1 MYLTDGKHK
10 ITVPKHDPIK
20 RGTLLSIIY
29 QSGLTKE
36 EFFEA
41 AKGVIDSVSALKKLR
56 RNELEDLSVASN
68 DPFWSNIKFHPFP
81 YWAFGVNG

>member
-1 MYLTDGKHK
+1 MSERLPSISWREVVKALNKAGFKVVHQRGSHMYMTDGKHK

-36 EFFEA
+36 EFLRL
-41 AKGVIDSVSALKKLR
+41 LK
-56 RNELEDLSVASN
+56 E
-68 DPFWSNIKFHPFP
+68 
-81 YWAFGVNG
+81 

>member
-1 MYLTDGKHK
+1 MKGCHLFLGSCKGTKQSSFKVVHQRGSHMYLTDGKHK

-56 RNELEDLSVASN
+56 S
-68 DPFWSNIKFHPFP
+68 
-81 YWAFGVNG
+81 